1 MLNRI
6 IAAALTNRA
15 IVLLLAVLVGGYGL
29 FKAANTP
36 IDVLPDLNRPIVTVL
51 TEAHGMVPEDVE
63 RLVTWPIEQVMN
75 GATGVF
81 RVRSASGLGLSVVY
95 VEFEWGTDIY
105 LDRQIVSEKMQIA
118 VGNLP
123 PGVQPMLA
131 PISSIMGQVQMIG
144 FQSKTG
150 DTEPLELRRII
161 DRDIRPRIL
170 SLSGI
175 AQVITIG
182 GQPSELQVVV
192 DADKLR
198 AFDVTLQEVAE
209 ATAGANIN
217 VAGGFLNIGA
227 KGPLVAVSGLLETP
241 EELSLAVV
249 REDPV
254 RPIRIADVADVVFGA
269 AAIPTGTAGING
281 EPGVIMVIMK
291 QPGVD
296 TVALTERVNAELKL
310 IQRELPSDVVIQD
323 DVFQQAAFIERAID
337 NVIEAVR
344 DGAILVVI
352 ILFLFLLN
360 FRTTFITLSA
370 IPLSVGIA
378 MLVFAA
384 FGLTINTMT
393 LGGLAVAIGTLVDDA
408 IVDVENVFRRLH
420 QNSRSD
426 KPEPVIWVVFK
437 ASSEIRK
444 PVMYGTLLV
453 TVVYLPLFFLS
464 GIEGRLF
471 APIGLAYIISVFA
484 SLFVALTVTPVL
496 CFYLLGKRAE
506 KVTEEKYGGWLVTRL
521 RAAAAA
527 GAHFSARHIE
537 RIVAVCAVALLV
549 VGALMMTLGST
560 FLPPFNE
567 GTAQVNVVLPPDASI
582 ETSDRFGRRL
592 EDLVKGIE
600 GVSGVARRTG
610 RAPGDEHAMPVS
622 VSEAIVNFDPA
633 STRSREEVIEE
644 IRDKLSYEFPGVATS
659 TEQPLA
665 HLLSHLLSG
674 VTAQVAIKIAGPDLD
689 VLRDT
694 AAEVEATIKSID
706 GVRDL
711 YTEPQVLI
719 DQVEVKPRRTDLA
732 RQGIGVDTLAETV
745 ELAMGG
751 QEVSRLQV
759 GQIAYPIKV
768 RLQEEDRQ
776 NISQLAGLYLRRGD
790 ASLVRIDDVADV
802 RVSKTPNNI
811 NRENVQRR
819 IVVQHNVGGRSL
831 GEVVTEV
838 TAALA
843 PIREKLSNMSGYTIR
858 ISGQFEAQQEATRLI
873 MSLSALS
880 IVLMILILY
889 MHFRSMRL
897 AMLVLLTRPIAF
909 IGAGAYI
916 ILSGQVMSVATLV
929 GFIALLGV
937 AARNAILLVDH
948 YQHLMREEGES
959 FSMEM
964 MVRAG
969 QERIVPVLMT
979 ALTSGIGLVPLALA
993 ADQPGRELLYPVA
1006 TVIIGGLITN
1016 TLLDFLVMP
1025 GLFWRFARSEAE
1037 RLASAT
1043 VRHEDLE
1050 PIRTQLL
1057 PEEQEQDHLQP
1068 QPALANGPRLTP
1080 EGED

>member
-6 IAAALTNRA
+6 IAAALANRA
-15 IVLLLAVLVGGYGL
+15 IVLLFALLVGGYGL

-36 IDVLPDLNRPIVTVL
+36 IDVLPDLNRPIVTVM

-95 VEFEWGTDIY
+95 VEFDWGTDIY
-105 LDRQIVSEKMQIA
+105 LDRQIVAEKLQSA
-118 VGNLP
+118 VPALP
-123 PGVQPMLA
+123 PDVQPILA

-150 DTEPLELRRII
+150 ETDILELRRTI
-161 DRDIRPRIL
+161 DRDVRPRIL

-198 AFDVTLQEVAE
+198 VFDVTLQEVAK
-209 ATAGANIN
+209 ATEGANIN

-227 KGPLVAVSGLLETP
+227 KGPLVAVSGLLEKP
-241 EELSLAVV
+241 EELTGAVV

-254 RPIRIADVADVVFGA
+254 RPIRIEDVADVVFGP

-281 EPGVIMVIMK
+281 EPGIVMVIMK
-291 QPGVD
+291 QPGID
-296 TVALTERVNAELKL
+296 TLALTERVNAELRQ
-310 IQRELPSDVVIQD
+310 IQRELPKDVVVD
-323 DVFQQAAFIERAID
+323 DGVFQQAAFIERAID
-337 NVIEAVR
+337 NVLEAVR

-370 IPLSVGIA
+370 IPLSVAIA
-378 MLVFAA
+378 SLVFAA

-420 QNSRSD
+420 ENSRRER
-426 KPEPVIWVVFK
+426 KEPVLWILFV
-437 ASSEIRK
+437 ASSEVRK

-484 SLFVALTVTPVL
+484 STLVALTVTPVL
-496 CFYLLGKRAE
+496 CYYLLGRRAQQAS
-506 KVTEEKYGGWLVTRL
+506 EERYGGWLVTRL
-521 RAAAAA
+521 RAAAAS
-527 GAHFSARHIE
+527 GVHVSTRHVE
-537 RIVAVCAVALLV
+537 RILAVCVVAFLIVGTLL
-549 VGALMMTLGST
+549 MNTGST

-567 GTAQVNVVLPPDASI
+567 GTAQVNIVLPPDASLK
-582 ETSDRFGRRL
+582 TSDRFGRRM
-592 EDLVKGIE
+592 EDLIKDIE
-600 GVSGVARRTG
+600 GVGSVARRTG
-610 RAPGDEHAMPVS
+610 RAPQDEHAMPVS
-622 VSEAIVNFDPA
+622 VSEAIVNFDPN

-644 IRDKLSYEFPGVATS
+644 IRDKMSYEFPGVAYS
-659 TEQPLA
+659 AEQPLA

-694 AAEVEATIKSID
+694 AAEVEAKVKAID

-719 DQVEVKPRRTDLA
+719 DQVEVKPRRTELA

-768 RLQEEDRQ
+768 RLREEDRQ
-776 NISQLAGLYLRRGD
+776 NLSQLAGLYLRRGD
-790 ASLVRIDDVADV
+790 ASLVRIADVADV

-838 TAALA
+838 TAALE
-843 PIREKLSNMSGYTIR
+843 PVREKLAAMSGYTIR
-858 ISGQFEAQQEATRLI
+858 ISGQFEAQQEATQLI

-880 IVLMILILY
+880 IVLMVLILY

-897 AMLVLLTRPIAF
+897 AMLVLLTRPVAF
-909 IGAGAYI
+909 IGAGAYVV
-916 ILSGQVMSVATLV
+916 LSGQVMSVATLV

-948 YQHLMREEGES
+948 YMHLMREEGES
-959 FSMEM
+959 FSIEM
-964 MVRAG
+964 LVRAG

-1006 TVIIGGLITN
+1006 TVIIGGLVTN

-1025 GLFWRFARSEAE
+1025 GLFWRFGRAEAE
-1037 RLASAT
+1037 RLASET
-1043 VRHEDLE
+1043 VRDEDIE
-1050 PIRTQLL
+1050 HIRKQLL
-1057 PEEQEQDHLQP
+1057 PDEQEDDQL
-1068 QPALANGPRLTP
+1068 QPALAGGPRLTP

>member
-6 IAAALTNRA
+6 IAASLRNRA
-15 IVLLLAVLVGGYGL
+15 IVLLFALIVGGYGL
-29 FKAANTP
+29 FEAVRTP
-36 IDVLPDLNRPIVTVL
+36 IDVLPDLNRPVVTVM
-51 TEAHGMVPEDVE
+51 TEAYGMVPEDVE

-95 VEFEWGTDIY
+95 VEFDWGTDIY
-105 LDRQIVSEKMQIA
+105 LDRQIVAEKLQIS
-118 VGNLP
+118 VPNLP
-123 PGVQPMLA
+123 PSVQPILA

-150 DTEPLELRRII
+150 ETDILELRRRI
-161 DRDIRPRIL
+161 DRDVRPRIL

-175 AQVITIG
+175 AQVISIG

-198 AFDVTLQEVAE
+198 TFDVTLQEVAD
-209 ATAGANIN
+209 ATREANIN

-227 KGPLVAVSGLLETP
+227 KGPLVAVSGLLEKP
-241 EELSLAVV
+241 EELTRAVV
-249 REDPV
+249 RPDPT
-254 RPIRIADVADVVFGA
+254 RPIRIEDVADVVFGP

-281 EPGVIMVIMK
+281 EPGIVMVIMK

-296 TVALTERVNAELKL
+296 TLDLTHRVNAELRQ
-310 IQRELPSDVVIQD
+310 IQRELPSDVVID
-323 DVFQQAAFIERAID
+323 DGVFQQAAFIERAID
-337 NVIEAVR
+337 NVLEAVR

-370 IPLSVGIA
+370 IPLSVAIA
-378 MLVFAA
+378 SLVFAA

-420 QNSRSD
+420 ENSRRER
-426 KPEPVIWVVFK
+426 KEPVLWILFA
-437 ASSEIRK
+437 ASSEVRK

-484 SLFVALTVTPVL
+484 STLVALTVTPVL
-496 CFYLLGKRAE
+496 CYYLLGRRATST
-506 KVTEEKYGGWLVTRL
+506 TEEKYGGWLVSRL
-521 RAAAAA
+521 RSAAAT
-527 GAHFSARHIE
+527 GVRISTNHLE
-537 RIVAVCAVALLV
+537 RILGVCAVAFLV
-549 VGALMMTLGST
+549 VAVFVGATGSK
-560 FLPPFNE
+560 FLPEFNE
-567 GTAQVNVVLPPDASI
+567 GTAQVNIVLPPDASL

-592 EDLVKGIE
+592 EHMLRKVN
-600 GVSGVARRTG
+600 GVTSVVRRTG

-622 VSEAIVNFDPA
+622 LSEAIVNFDPN
-633 STRSREEVIEE
+633 SERTREELIED
-644 IRDKLSYEFPGVATS
+644 IRDRLSHEFPGVAYNV
-659 TEQPLA
+659 EQPLA
-665 HLLSHLLSG
+665 HLLSHMLSG
-674 VTAQVAIKIAGPDLD
+674 VTAQVAIKITGPDLD

-694 AAEVEATIKSID
+694 AAEVEAKVTPIS

-732 RQGIGVDTLAETV
+732 RLGIGVATLAETV

-751 QEVSRLQV
+751 EEVSRLQV

-768 RLQEEDRQ
+768 RLEEADRKT
-776 NISQLAGLYLRRGD
+776 ISQLAGLYLRRGD
-790 ASLVRIDDVADV
+790 DSLARIDDVADV

-819 IVVQHNVGGRSL
+819 VVVQHNVGGRSL
-831 GEVVTEV
+831 GEVVTDVE
-838 TAALA
+838 AALE
-843 PIREKLSNMSGYTIR
+843 PVRKKLAELPGYSIR
-858 ISGQFEAQQEATRLI
+858 ISGQFEAQQEAQAKILAFST
-873 MSLSALS
+873 LS
-880 IVLMILILY
+880 VLLMVLILY
-889 MHFRSMRL
+889 LHFRSIRIAL
-897 AMLVLLTRPIAF
+897 LVLLTRPIAF
-909 IGAGAYI
+909 IGAGAYVV
-916 ILSGQVMSVATLV
+916 LSGQVLSVATLV

-948 YQHLMREEGES
+948 YLHLMREEGES
-959 FSMEM
+959 FSPEM
-964 MVRAG
+964 LVRAG

-1006 TVIIGGLITN
+1006 TVIIGGLVTN

-1025 GLFWRFARSEAE
+1025 GLFWRFGRAEAE
-1037 RLASAT
+1037 RLARETEHA
-1043 VRHEDLE
+1043 EDLE
-1050 PIRTQLL
+1050 HIRKRLL
-1057 PEEQEQDHLQP
+1057 PAEQEEEHVE
-1068 QPALANGPRLTP
+1068 PALAGGHRLEP
-1080 EGED
+1080 GDLER

>member
-6 IAAALTNRA
+6 IAAALRNRA
-15 IVLLLAVLVGGYGL
+15 IVLLFALLVGAYGL
-29 FKAANTP
+29 FEAMRTP
-36 IDVLPDLNRPIVTVL
+36 IDVLPDLNRPVVTVM

-95 VEFEWGTDIY
+95 VEFDWGTDIY
-105 LDRQIVSEKMQIA
+105 LDRQIVAEKLQIS
-118 VGNLP
+118 VPNLP
-123 PGVQPMLA
+123 PGVQPILA

-150 DTEPLELRRII
+150 ETDILELRRRI
-161 DRDIRPRIL
+161 DRDVRPRIL

-175 AQVITIG
+175 AQVISIG

-198 AFDVTLQEVAE
+198 TFDVTLQEVAE
-209 ATAGANIN
+209 ATREANIN

-227 KGPLVAVSGLLETP
+227 KGPLVAVPGLLENP
-241 EELSLAVV
+241 EELTRAVV
-249 REDPV
+249 RADPT
-254 RPIRIADVADVVFGA
+254 RPIRIEDVAEVVFGP

-281 EPGVIMVIMK
+281 EPGIVMVIMK

-296 TVALTERVNAELKL
+296 TLDLTARVNAELSQ
-310 IQRELPSDVVIQD
+310 IQRELPSDVVID
-323 DVFQQAAFIERAID
+323 DGVFQQAAFIERAID
-337 NVIEAVR
+337 NVLEAVR
-344 DGAILVVI
+344 DGSILVVI

-370 IPLSVGIA
+370 IPLSVAIA
-378 MLVFAA
+378 SLVFAA

-420 QNSRSD
+420 ENSRRER
-426 KPEPVIWVVFK
+426 KEPVLWVLFK

-471 APIGLAYIISVFA
+471 APIGLAYIISVMA
-484 SLFVALTVTPVL
+484 SLLVALTVTPVL
-496 CFYLLGKRAE
+496 CYYLLGRRAVSTAE
-506 KVTEEKYGGWLVTRL
+506 GKYGGWLVSRL
-521 RAAAAA
+521 RSAAAT
-527 GAHFSARHIE
+527 GVRVSTNHIE
-537 RIVAVCAVALLV
+537 LILGACAVAFLV
-549 VGALMMTLGST
+549 VGAFMTTIGSK
-560 FLPPFNE
+560 FLPEFNE
-567 GTAQVNVVLPPDASI
+567 GTAQVNVVLPPDASL

-592 EDLVKGIE
+592 ERLLRNVD
-600 GVSGVARRTG
+600 GVTSVARRTG

-622 VSEAIVNFDPA
+622 VSEAIVNFDPH
-633 STRSREEVIEE
+633 STRSRDELIED
-644 IRDKLSYEFPGVATS
+644 IRDQLAHEFPGVAYN

-665 HLLSHLLSG
+665 HLLSHMLSG

-694 AAEVEATIKSID
+694 AAEVEARIKPIA

-719 DQVEVKPRRTDLA
+719 DQVEVKPRRTELA
-732 RQGIGVDTLAETV
+732 RLGIGVATLAETV

-768 RLQEEDRQ
+768 RLEEEDRRSV
-776 NISQLAGLYLRRGD
+776 SQLAGLYLRRGD
-790 ASLVRIDDVADV
+790 DSLTRIEDVADV

-819 IVVQHNVGGRSL
+819 VVVQHNVGGRSL
-831 GEVVTEV
+831 GEVVTDVE
-838 TAALA
+838 AALE
-843 PIREKLSNMSGYTIR
+843 PIRKKLATLPGYSLR
-858 ISGQFEAQQEATRLI
+858 ISGQFEAQQEAQTKILAF
-873 MSLSALS
+873 SALS
-880 IVLMILILY
+880 VVLMVLILY
-889 MHFRSMRL
+889 LHFRSIRL
-897 AMLVLLTRPIAF
+897 ALLVLLTRPIAF
-909 IGAGAYI
+909 IGAGAYVV
-916 ILSGQVMSVATLV
+916 LSGQVLSVATLV

-948 YQHLMREEGES
+948 YLHLMREEGET
-959 FSMEM
+959 FSLEM
-964 MVRAG
+964 LVRAG

-1006 TVIIGGLITN
+1006 TVIIGGLVTN

-1025 GLFWRFARSEAE
+1025 GLFWRFGRAEAE
-1037 RLASAT
+1037 RLAAET
-1043 VRHEDLE
+1043 VHAEDLE
-1050 PIRTQLL
+1050 HIRAQIL
-1057 PEEQEQDHLQP
+1057 PSGHEEAVPE
-1068 QPALANGPRLTP
+1068 PALASGQRLEP
-1080 EGED
+1080 GDLER

>member
-6 IAAALTNRA
+6 IAAALANRA
-15 IVLLLAVLVGGYGL
+15 IVLLFALLVGGYGL

-36 IDVLPDLNRPIVTVL
+36 IDVLPDLNRPIVTVM

-95 VEFEWGTDIY
+95 VEFDWGTDIY
-105 LDRQIVSEKMQIA
+105 LDRQIVAEKLQSA
-118 VGNLP
+118 VPALP
-123 PGVQPMLA
+123 PDVQPILA

-150 DTEPLELRRII
+150 ETDILELRRRI
-161 DRDIRPRIL
+161 DRDVRPRIL

-198 AFDVTLQEVAE
+198 VFDVTLQEVAK
-209 ATAGANIN
+209 ATEGANIN

-227 KGPLVAVSGLLETP
+227 KGPLVAVSGLLEKP
-241 EELSLAVV
+241 EELTGAVV

-254 RPIRIADVADVVFGA
+254 RPIRIEDVADVVFGP

-281 EPGVIMVIMK
+281 EPGIVMVIMK
-291 QPGVD
+291 QPGID
-296 TVALTERVNAELKL
+296 TLALTERVNAELRQ
-310 IQRELPSDVVIQD
+310 IQRELPSDVVID
-323 DVFQQAAFIERAID
+323 DGVFQQAAFIERAID
-337 NVIEAVR
+337 NVLEAVR

-370 IPLSVGIA
+370 IPLSVAIA
-378 MLVFAA
+378 SLVFAA

-420 QNSRSD
+420 ENSRRER
-426 KPEPVIWVVFK
+426 KEPVLWILFA
-437 ASSEIRK
+437 ASSEVRK

-484 SLFVALTVTPVL
+484 STLVALTVTPVL
-496 CFYLLGKRAE
+496 CYYLLGRRAQQVSE
-506 KVTEEKYGGWLVTRL
+506 DKYGGWLVTRL
-521 RAAAAA
+521 RAAAAT
-527 GAHFSARHIE
+527 GVHFSTRHLE
-537 RIVAVCAVALLV
+537 RIVAVCVVAFLIVGTLL
-549 VGALMMTLGST
+549 MHTGST
-560 FLPPFNE
+560 FLPQFNE
-567 GTAQVNVVLPPDASI
+567 GTAQVNIVLPPDASL
-582 ETSDRFGRRL
+582 ETSDRFGRRMENL
-592 EDLVKGIE
+592 IKDIE
-600 GVSGVARRTG
+600 GVGSVARRTG
-610 RAPGDEHAMPVS
+610 RAPQDEHAMPVS
-622 VSEAIVNFDPA
+622 VSEAIVNFDPN
-633 STRSREEVIEE
+633 STRSREAVIEE
-644 IRDKLSYEFPGVATS
+644 IRDKMSYEFPGVAYS
-659 TEQPLA
+659 AEQPLA

-674 VTAQVAIKIAGPDLD
+674 VTAQVAIKIAGPNLD

-694 AAEVEATIKSID
+694 AAEVEAKVKAID

-719 DQVEVKPRRTDLA
+719 DQVEVKPRRTELA

-768 RLQEEDRQ
+768 RLREADRQ
-776 NISQLAGLYLRRGD
+776 NLSQLAGLYLRRGD
-790 ASLVRIDDVADV
+790 ASLVRIADVADV

-838 TAALA
+838 TAALE
-843 PIREKLSNMSGYTIR
+843 PVREKLAAMSGYTIR
-858 ISGQFEAQQEATRLI
+858 ISGQFEAQQEATQLI

-880 IVLMILILY
+880 IVLMVLILY
-889 MHFRSMRL
+889 MHFRSIRL
-897 AMLVLLTRPIAF
+897 AMLVLLTRPVAF
-909 IGAGAYI
+909 IGAGAYVV
-916 ILSGQVMSVATLV
+916 LSGQVMSVATLV

-937 AARNAILLVDH
+937 AARNAILLLDH
-948 YQHLMREEGES
+948 YMHLMREEGES
-959 FSMEM
+959 FSIEM
-964 MVRAG
+964 LVRAG

-1006 TVIIGGLITN
+1006 TVIIGGLVTN

-1025 GLFWRFARSEAE
+1025 GLFWRFGRAEAE
-1037 RLASAT
+1037 RLASET
-1043 VRHEDLE
+1043 VRHDDIEH
-1050 PIRTQLL
+1050 IRKQLL
-1057 PEEQEQDHLQP
+1057 PEEQGDDQL
-1068 QPALANGPRLTP
+1068 QPALAGGPRLTP

>member
-6 IAAALTNRA
+6 IAGALANRA
-15 IVLLLAVLVGGYGL
+15 IVLIAALVIGGYGL
-29 FKAANTP
+29 FKASNTP
-36 IDVLPDLNRPIVTVL
+36 IDVLPDLNRPIVTVM

-95 VEFEWGTDIY
+95 VEFDWGTDIY
-105 LDRQIVSEKMQIA
+105 LDRQIVAEKLQSA
-118 VGNLP
+118 VPALP
-123 PGVQPMLA
+123 PGVQPILA

-144 FQSKTG
+144 FQSTSGKT
-150 DTEPLELRRII
+150 DILELRRTI
-161 DRDIRPRIL
+161 DRDVRPRIL

-209 ATAGANIN
+209 ATKGANIN

-241 EELSLAVV
+241 EELTEAVV

-254 RPIRIADVADVVFGA
+254 RPIRIEDVAEVVFGP

-281 EPGVIMVIMK
+281 EPGIVMVIMK
-291 QPGVD
+291 QPGID
-296 TVALTERVNAELKL
+296 TLALTERVNAELEQ
-310 IQRELPSDVVIQD
+310 IQRELPDDVVVD
-323 DVFQQAAFIERAID
+323 AGVFQQAAFIERAID
-337 NVIEAVR
+337 NVLEAVR
-344 DGAILVVI
+344 DGAILVII

-370 IPLSVGIA
+370 IPLSVAIA
-378 MLVFAA
+378 SLVFAA
-384 FGLTINTMT
+384 LGLTINTMT

-420 QNSRSD
+420 QNAQAE
-426 KPEPVIWVVFK
+426 KPEPVLWVLFK

-484 SLFVALTVTPVL
+484 SLLVALTVTPVL
-496 CFYLLGKRAE
+496 CYYLLGRRAE
-506 KVTEEKYGGWLVTRL
+506 TATEEKYGGWLVTRL
-521 RAAAAA
+521 RNAAAT
-527 GAHFSARHIE
+527 GVRFSARHVE
-537 RIVAVCAVALLV
+537 RILAVCIVAFLLV
-549 VGALMMTLGST
+549 GTLLMNTGST

-567 GTAQVNVVLPPDASI
+567 GTAQVNIVLPPDASL
-582 ETSDRFGRRL
+582 ETSDRFGRRM
-592 EDLVKGIE
+592 EDLIKDID
-600 GVSGVARRTG
+600 GVSSVARRTG

-622 VSEAIVNFDPA
+622 VSEAIVNFDPE
-633 STRSREEVIEE
+633 SSRTREEVIEE
-644 IRDKLSYEFPGVATS
+644 IRDKMSYEFPGVAYS
-659 TEQPLA
+659 AEQPLA

-694 AAEVEATIKSID
+694 AAEVEAKIRTID

-719 DQVEVKPRRTDLA
+719 DQVEVKPRRTELA

-768 RLQEEDRQ
+768 RLREEDRQ
-776 NISQLAGLYLRRGD
+776 NLSQLSGLYLRRGD

-838 TAALA
+838 TAALE
-843 PIREKLSNMSGYTIR
+843 PVREKLANMSGYTIR
-858 ISGQFEAQQEATRLI
+858 VSGQFEAQQEATQLI

-880 IVLMILILY
+880 IVLMVLILY

-897 AMLVLLTRPIAF
+897 AMLVLLTRPVAF
-909 IGAGAYI
+909 IGAGAYVV
-916 ILSGQVMSVATLV
+916 LSGQVMSVATLV

-948 YQHLMREEGES
+948 YMHLMREEGEE
-959 FSMEM
+959 FSLEM
-964 MVRAG
+964 LVRAG

-1025 GLFWRFARSEAE
+1025 GLFWRFGRAEAE
-1037 RLASAT
+1037 RLASES
-1043 VRHEDLE
+1043 VRQEDNE
-1050 PIRTQLL
+1050 HIRKMLL
-1057 PEEQEQDHLQP
+1057 PEEQDDNQL
-1068 QPALANGPRLTP
+1068 QPALAGGPRLNP

>member
-6 IAAALTNRA
+6 IAGALANRA
-15 IVLLLAVLVGGYGL
+15 IVLIAALVIGGYGL
-29 FKAANTP
+29 FKASNTP
-36 IDVLPDLNRPIVTVL
+36 IDVLPDLNRPIVTVM

-95 VEFEWGTDIY
+95 VEFDWGTDIY
-105 LDRQIVSEKMQIA
+105 LDRQIVAEKLQSA
-118 VGNLP
+118 VPALP
-123 PGVQPMLA
+123 PGVQPILA

-144 FQSKTG
+144 FQSTSG
-150 DTEPLELRRII
+150 ETDILELRRTI
-161 DRDIRPRIL
+161 DRDVRPRIL

-209 ATAGANIN
+209 ATEGANIN

-241 EELSLAVV
+241 EELTGAVV

-254 RPIRIADVADVVFGA
+254 RPIRIEDVADVVFGP

-281 EPGVIMVIMK
+281 EPGIVMVIMK
-291 QPGVD
+291 QPGID
-296 TVALTERVNAELKL
+296 TLALTERVNAELEQ
-310 IQRELPSDVVIQD
+310 IQRELPDDVVID
-323 DVFQQAAFIERAID
+323 DGVFQQAAFIERAID
-337 NVIEAVR
+337 NVLEAVR
-344 DGAILVVI
+344 DGAILVII

-370 IPLSVGIA
+370 IPLSVAIA
-378 MLVFAA
+378 SLVFAA
-384 FGLTINTMT
+384 LGLTINTMT

-420 QNSRSD
+420 QNAQAE
-426 KPEPVIWVVFK
+426 KPEPVLWVLFK

-484 SLFVALTVTPVL
+484 SLLVALTVTPVL
-496 CFYLLGKRAE
+496 CYYLLGRRAE
-506 KVTEEKYGGWLVTRL
+506 TATEEKYGGWLVTRL
-521 RAAAAA
+521 RNAAAT
-527 GAHFSARHIE
+527 GVRFSARHVE
-537 RIVAVCAVALLV
+537 RILAVCIVAFLLV
-549 VGALMMTLGST
+549 GTLLMNTGST

-567 GTAQVNVVLPPDASI
+567 GTAQVNIVLPPDASL
-582 ETSDRFGRRL
+582 ETSDRFGRRM
-592 EDLVKGIE
+592 EDLIKDID
-600 GVSGVARRTG
+600 GVSSVARRTG

-622 VSEAIVNFDPA
+622 VSEAIVNFDPE
-633 STRSREEVIEE
+633 SSRTREEVIEE
-644 IRDKLSYEFPGVATS
+644 IRDKMSYEFPGVAYS
-659 TEQPLA
+659 AEQPLA

-694 AAEVEATIKSID
+694 ASEVEAKIRTID

-719 DQVEVKPRRTDLA
+719 DQVEVKPRRTELA

-768 RLQEEDRQ
+768 RLREEDRQ
-776 NISQLAGLYLRRGD
+776 NLSQLSGLYLRRGD

-838 TAALA
+838 TAALE
-843 PIREKLSNMSGYTIR
+843 PVREKLANMSGYTIR
-858 ISGQFEAQQEATRLI
+858 VSGQFEAQQEATQLI

-880 IVLMILILY
+880 IVLMVLILY

-897 AMLVLLTRPIAF
+897 AMLVLLTRPVAF
-909 IGAGAYI
+909 IGAGAYVV
-916 ILSGQVMSVATLV
+916 LSGQVMSVATLV

-948 YQHLMREEGES
+948 YMHLMREEGEE
-959 FSMEM
+959 FSLEM
-964 MVRAG
+964 LVRAG

-1025 GLFWRFARSEAE
+1025 GLFWRFGRAEAE
-1037 RLASAT
+1037 RLASES
-1043 VRHEDLE
+1043 VRQEDNE
-1050 PIRTQLL
+1050 HIRKMLL
-1057 PEEQEQDHLQP
+1057 PEEQDDNPL
-1068 QPALANGPRLTP
+1068 QPALAGGPRLNP